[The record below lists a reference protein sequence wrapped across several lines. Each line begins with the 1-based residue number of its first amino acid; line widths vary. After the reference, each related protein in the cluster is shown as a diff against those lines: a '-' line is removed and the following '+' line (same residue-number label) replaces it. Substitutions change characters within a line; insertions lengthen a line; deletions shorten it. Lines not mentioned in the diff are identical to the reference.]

1 MKKIFYF
8 IALSLL
14 GMAGAAAQTYES
26 AQLLERCKQE
36 LLDISSKQVAIHDIV
51 FNTDGH
57 WLILY
62 GDIGYSYSYIPS
74 PLENMLVKL
83 NSAGTDINKAVLLGD
98 TSWVLLYDGNKYT
111 SQSLPEG
118 LTFDLESI
126 TKKDKPFKSVSFSS
140 DKRVTLYGTNGF
152 IAKGIPQRMAAKL
165 AQLNNK
171 KVSIRE
177 SAFYGSDG
185 WVLLYGRSGL
195 AFQNLPDD
203 IVAVLQK
210 FAKKGTP
217 VNLVRFYGDKW
228 VVVYDGYK
236 VETNI

>member
-1 MKKIFYF
+1 
-8 IALSLL
+8 
-14 GMAGAAAQTYES
+14 
-26 AQLLERCKQE
+26 
-36 LLDISSKQVAIHDIV
+36 
-51 FNTDGH
+51 
-57 WLILY
+57 
-62 GDIGYSYSYIPS
+62 
-74 PLENMLVKL
+74 
-83 NSAGTDINKAVLLGD
+83 
-98 TSWVLLYDGNKYT
+98 
-111 SQSLPEG
+111 
-118 LTFDLESI
+118 
-126 TKKDKPFKSVSFSS
+126 
-140 DKRVTLYGTNGF
+140 
-152 IAKGIPQRMAAKL
+152 MAAKL